1 MTTHTVIM
9 LSNGVMLGHIF
20 AVMSRFSLLLIT
32 IFIMKYLFLA
42 YFISYQNP
50 P

>member
-20 AVMSRFSLLLIT
+20 DVMSRFSLLLIT